1 MELGEHVA
9 IVTSLNFLT
18 KQFDLN
24 IADVFLSLTSKF
36 HLSLSCVKKHFFSSA
51 RGMFVF
57 LTPPAFFKG
66 SRDDDDR
73 RGYTA
78 IKKIEQKSSLHYNIF
93 ISFFSF
99 SYSLICY

>member
-1 MELGEHVA
+1 MFSEHVA

-24 IADVFLSLTSKF
+24 VADVFLSLTSKF
-36 HLSLSCVKKHFFSSA
+36 HLSLSCVKKHFFFSP
-51 RGMFVF
+51 RDVGF
-57 LTPPAFFKG
+57 LTPTAFFKG

-78 IKKIEQKSSLHYNIF
+78 IRKIEQKSSLHYSIF

-99 SYSLICY
+99 SFSLICY